1 MKSDAEIR
9 DDVIDELRWDP
20 QISDPDAI
28 GVAVQDGAVTLTGH
42 VPSYAEKL
50 AAARAAERVYGVK
63 AVANDLTV
71 KLAGAPRDDSDI
83 ATAIAHVLENNVQI
97 PEGRVHARVQ
107 NGWVTLEGEVDYEY
121 QRREVERMV
130 RQVRGVIDVIDTITI
145 KPAARGEEVQKII
158 EDAFKREAEVDARH
172 VRVEVTDHTAGLY
185 GHVHSLKEASAARAA
200 AASAPGVATV
210 ESHLV
215 IYAIARAHRPGLC
228 PRPRRPG
235 SATGPCG

>member
-20 QISDPDAI
+20 QISDADAI
-28 GVAVQDGAVTLTGH
+28 GVAVQDGAVTLNGH

-50 AAARAAERVYGVK
+50 AAARAVERVYGVK

-83 ATAIAHVLENNVQI
+83 ATAIAHVLDNTSSPQ
-97 PEGRVHARVQ
+97 GRVHARGQ
-107 NGWVTLEGEVDYEY
+107 NGWVTLEGEVNYDY

-145 KPAARGEEVQKII
+145 KSAARGEEVQKII
-158 EDAFKREAEVDARH
+158 EGAFKREAEVDARH
-172 VRVEVTDHTAGLY
+172 VRVDVTDHTAVLY

-215 IYAIARAHRPGLC
+215 ISP
-228 PRPRRPG
+228 
-235 SATGPCG
+235 

>member
-1 MKSDAEIR
+1 MGGQDGRADWGELVKSDAEIR

-20 QISDPDAI
+20 QISDADAI

-50 AAARAAERVYGVK
+50 AAARAVERVYGVK

-83 ATAIAHVLENNVQI
+83 ATAIAHVLEYNVQI

-107 NGWVTLEGEVDYEY
+107 NGWVTLEGEVDYDY

-130 RQVRGVIDVIDTITI
+130 RQVRGVIDVIDTITV

-172 VRVEVTDHTAGLY
+172 VRVDVTDHTAALY

-215 IYAIARAHRPGLC
+215 ISP
-228 PRPRRPG
+228 
-235 SATGPCG
+235 

>member
-1 MKSDAEIR
+1 MKSDSEIR

-20 QISDPDAI
+20 QISDADAI
-28 GVAVQDGAVTLTGH
+28 GVAVQEGAVTLTGH

-83 ATAIAHVLENNVQI
+83 ATAIAHVLEYNVQI

-130 RQVRGVIDVIDTITI
+130 RQVQGVIDVIDTITI

-172 VRVEVTDHTAGLY
+172 VRVEVTDHTAALY

-215 IYAIARAHRPGLC
+215 ISP
-228 PRPRRPG
+228 
-235 SATGPCG
+235 